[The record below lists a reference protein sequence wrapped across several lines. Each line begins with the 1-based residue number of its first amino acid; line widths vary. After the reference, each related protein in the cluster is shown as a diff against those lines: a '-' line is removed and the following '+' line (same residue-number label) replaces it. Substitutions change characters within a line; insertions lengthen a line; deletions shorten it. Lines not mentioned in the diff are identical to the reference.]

1 MHAVYALRIHPWVT
15 PETGKNMQ
23 HIFFLNAPEF
33 ARYKCVIG
41 FMVRYTAHDTTV
53 MSRHLSVWCGGW
65 ILLSRG
71 VAGFGMGVPNKEL
84 VFRLDL

>member
-1 MHAVYALRIHPWVT
+1 M
-15 PETGKNMQ
+15 
-23 HIFFLNAPEF
+23 
-33 ARYKCVIG
+33 IG

-71 VAGFGMGVPNKEL
+71 VAGFGMCVPNKEL